1 MVTFVVHL
9 HGILNKHMFAR
20 GLRGSVPLKIYSL
33 VHIYIGTHR
42 SNR

>member
-9 HGILNKHMFAR
+9 HGILNKHMFVG
-20 GLRGSVPLKIYSL
+20 GLRGSVPLNSYVL
-33 VHIYIGTHR
+33 VHIYIGTQG